1 MLSDFRFQAVWRNT
15 PSWLPVFLG
24 RVAPDSG
31 TQLFP
36 LFGFLEGSI

>member
-1 MLSDFRFQAVWRNT
+1 MTRDFRFPAVFEKT
-15 PSWLPVFLG
+15 PFQLPVFLG

-36 LFGFLEGSI
+36 LFGVGVRL